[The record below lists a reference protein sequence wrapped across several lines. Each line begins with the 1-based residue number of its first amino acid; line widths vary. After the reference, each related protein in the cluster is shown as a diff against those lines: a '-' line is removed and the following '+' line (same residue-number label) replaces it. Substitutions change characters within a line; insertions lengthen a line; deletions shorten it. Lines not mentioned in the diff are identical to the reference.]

1 MSPIK
6 TTIGI
11 EIYDLQNFISD
22 LLFELDKN
30 KDNKLL
36 EILKL
41 ETNKL
46 LQKQQI
52 FNKLFI

>member
-6 TTIGI
+6 TSFGI

-41 ETNKL
+41 HSEKL
-46 LQKQQI
+46 IEKKQL
-52 FNKLFI
+52 FNTL

>member
-11 EIYDLQNFISD
+11 EIYNLQNFISD